1 MGTILKMNMR
11 RRRRA
16 AGVLLVM
23 KSRKPLVIQDAGVSP
38 GGRQKQ
44 GGKNKVAETRWQKQS
59 GRNKVIETR
68 WQKQSGRNKVAETKW
83 QKQSGRNKMAEA
95 SERAKETS
103 DKTVHKQCTKST
115 KLKNRDP

>member
-38 GGRQKQ
+38 G
-44 GGKNKVAETRWQKQS
+44 
-59 GRNKVIETR
+59 
-68 WQKQSGRNKVAETKW
+68 
-83 QKQSGRNKMAEA
+83 
-95 SERAKETS
+95 
-103 DKTVHKQCTKST
+103 
-115 KLKNRDP
+115 